1 MKTKINIKDN
11 CLIIIIVILI
21 ISFTLNIYQAVLNK
35 RYCYEIGEKNYNKIE
50 EIRFRNES
58 ILSILES
65 CIKAGSVNNRDLL
78 TLYKNYSKISEAELN
93 LWNNYLSNDSSVVKV
108 LKNKEKNIIVN
119 TRTKSELYTEIEEL
133 IYSYIQNDMNK
144 KIDVIELKD
153 KTLEDFRV
161 LKDMSLDLN
170 NYFNEFYENN
180 CNVSDDKKKEKMIK
194 EDYWIDILQG
204 IQEVNSI
211 YVEYSFTYISE

>member
-21 ISFTLNIYQAVLNK
+21 ISFTLNVYQAVLNK

-93 LWNNYLSNDSSVVKV
+93 LWNNYLSNDGSVVKL
-108 LKNKEKNIIVN
+108 LKSKEKNIIVN

-153 KTLEDFRV
+153 KTAEDFRV
-161 LKDMSLDLN
+161 LRDMSLDLN

-204 IQEVNSI
+204 IQEVNNK